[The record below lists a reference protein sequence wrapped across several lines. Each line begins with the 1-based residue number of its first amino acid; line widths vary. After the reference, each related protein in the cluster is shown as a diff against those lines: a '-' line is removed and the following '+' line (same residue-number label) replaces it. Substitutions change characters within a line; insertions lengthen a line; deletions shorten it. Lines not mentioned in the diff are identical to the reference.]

1 MRKSEQAKIQAK
13 IHGDGDVRGQ
23 PTTTA
28 CAEKSSFVAGFQ
40 QNGEHNPL

>member
-1 MRKSEQAKIQAK
+1 MRKSKQAKIHAK

-28 CAEKSSFVAGFQ
+28 CAEKSSFGTGFQ
-40 QNGEHNPL
+40 QNGEHDPL